1 MQTMKRAII
10 LALVLQS
17 QITYAMDMSV
27 RTSTREDGTRV
38 ALYLHDEQVAKA
50 PKWDPELGP
59 PPFSIS
65 EAIAVAKAWAA
76 EEYHQF
82 DKVDVRQI
90 EINDLGFRRK
100 GSWYYVISLV
110 GYVKGMPLFG
120 GDLYVA
126 VLMDGTVVAPRIEQ

>member
-1 MQTMKRAII
+1 MQILKMAVV
-10 LALVLQS
+10 LALALLS
-17 QITYAMDMSV
+17 QIAYAMDMPV

-38 ALYLHDEQVAKA
+38 ALYLPDEQIANA
-50 PKWDPELGP
+50 PKWSPAIEP
-59 PPFSIS
+59 PPFPIS
-65 EAIAVAKAWAA
+65 SAVAAAKAWAA
-76 EEYHQF
+76 KEYHQF
-82 DKVDVRQI
+82 DKIDVRQI

-126 VLMDGTVVAPRIEQ
+126 VLMDGTLIAPRIEQ